1 MSFTGPLTTTQI
13 VDPLQRGDIAGVRFN
28 STASLITTNIN
39 FAECQFSN
47 CTYGVYTGEL
57 MRDAAFTDCEFHR
70 LYQGVYLGGPT
81 LDSAIGGPK
90 GCAILHST
98 FDIIYEEGIVFDG
111 VNLNISGYN
120 SFYDVATHF
129 GGDLGTPFAPMINIY
144 SDNNVSVGDMFAR
157 TDAANLLFPRVD
169 LHGTANYTLENGS
182 YMRVGQYQR
191 EAGAVVNTSG
201 SAVTETLFEVDT
213 AQTKAFRVDY
223 TFVRDTAKRYGTMV
237 IATGPGIISNDDFT
251 ENTSTGL
258 TLAATQSTNI
268 VTVNYSTTAGSN
280 GLFYYSITYLD

>member
-1 MSFTGPLTTTQI
+1 
-13 VDPLQRGDIAGVRFN
+13 
-28 STASLITTNIN
+28 
-39 FAECQFSN
+39 
-47 CTYGVYTGEL
+47 

-120 SFYDVATHF
+120 TFYDVATHF
-129 GGDLGTPFAPMINIY
+129 GGDLGTPFAPVINIY
-144 SDNNVSVGDMFAR
+144 SDNNVSVGDMFVR
-157 TDAANLLFPRVD
+157 TDAGNLLFPRVD

-201 SAVTETLFEVDT
+201 GAVTETLFQVDT

-223 TFVRDTAKRYGTMV
+223 TFIRDSAKRYGAMTV
-237 IATGPGIISNDDFT
+237 VTGPGIINNDDYT

-258 TLAATQSTNI
+258 TLGATQATNT
-268 VTVNYSTTAGSN
+268 VTVVYSTTGGSN